1 MSHGRAGIQNY
12 SLSVEKYKNVFVQ
25 TGENNIKIQCEK
37 RTVVSLC
44 SLYSIYN
51 NYKHHLNTKP
61 FHENIFTWRKWYDLF
76 M

>member
-1 MSHGRAGIQNY
+1 MSHGRAEIQNY

-37 RTVVSLC
+37 RTVVSLFG
-44 SLYSIYN
+44 LYSIYN

-61 FHENIFTWRKWYDLF
+61 FH
-76 M
+76 